1 MKLRWPDRPTVGP
14 FRNGAFRP
22 RLHNEQTAAV
32 LGIAL
37 GIGFVV
43 CFTTGLISHLVQN
56 PPDWFLWT
64 SRPAGLYRVT
74 QGTHVVVGLALI
86 PVLLAKLWVV
96 YPRLFEWPPFDSAA
110 QLIERLMIIPLVG
123 GGLFLVFTGLGNI
136 NVWRPWGFGFRPG
149 HYWAAW
155 ITIGAL
161 VVHAFAKYATT
172 LEALR
177 RSGTSP
183 VGDATSPLRAGVDP
197 TGDDAGLS
205 RRGFFATTFGAAGA
219 IALFSVGQTFT
230 PLSRAAL
237 IVPRRSDV
245 GPQGLPVNRTAS
257 SVGLSD
263 VDPATYT
270 LTVDGSGATR
280 PFTLS
285 YDDLLSMPQR
295 TVELPIACVEG
306 WSANATWRGVA
317 VTDLLERAGAPD
329 DCDARVTSMQDSPRQ
344 RSSDLNRLHAHDP
357 DTLLALELNGETLDA
372 DHGFPLRLIGPNRP
386 GVMQTKWVSRLEA
399 L

>member
-1 MKLRWPDRPTVGP
+1 MKLRWPDRPTIGP
-14 FRNGAFRP
+14 FRDGAFST

-37 GIGFVV
+37 GVGFVV
-43 CFTTGLISHLVQN
+43 CFATGLISHLVQN

-123 GGLFLVFTGLGNI
+123 GGLFLVLTGLGNI

-177 RSGTSP
+177 RSGTPP
-183 VGDATSPLRAGVDP
+183 VGDATSALRVGVD
-197 TGDDAGLS
+197 TTDDGDGLS

-230 PLSRAAL
+230 PLSKAAL

-285 YDDLLSMPQR
+285 YDDLRALPQR

-306 WSANATWRGVA
+306 WSANATWSGVA
-317 VTDLLERAGAPD
+317 VTDLLERAGAPAN
-329 DCDARVTSMQDSPRQ
+329 CDARVTSMQDSPRQ
-344 RSSDLNRLHAHDP
+344 RSSDLNRFHAHDP
-357 DTLLALELNGETLDA
+357 DTLLALEVNGETLDA
-372 DHGFPLRLIGPNRP
+372 DHGFPVRLIGPNRP